1 LVYFIDKIHKAKY
14 AIAYDKNDP
23 EVVEAFDQ
31 EDKSIN
37 FSEVLKFFSVT
48 IEEISNKT
56 ISLVEKNKIFL
67 KNFSKEIE
75 SRIVGDVIKGT
86 IDLYNKKLAKITDV
100 FDFSKYK
107 VKGGFNCAYNQ
118 LTSLTGAPREVGGN
132 FYCHENQL
140 TSLAGAPVKVGG
152 NFYCDNNPT
161 KFSKEDIQK
170 AMKGDINEI
179 FIQKEN
185 NMDKIPQYYS
195 FFTDLIA
202 EGHCIMADV
211 PQKDDIL
218 EFIKKIPNE
227 CVYEEAGENNMSE
240 YNVGTSGGYGG
251 GAMAGGPMAP
261 MGWAGTNSSPQTSRR
276 LKDYPA
282 SRRYTYMQGNT
293 VIGSSLYD
301 TITKDDLT
309 HPKFG
314 PAEIMTGLRSEMRQ
328 LEYPD
333 KDVARKI
340 VIQNLEKNPKFYS
353 DLDKYLKSDKL
364 EETNMNQ
371 FDPKE
376 LAAGIKIEHEH
387 TQDERLAQKIAIDHL
402 SEDPHYY
409 SKLNAAGLEEA
420 DIVVVGTTPLF
431 TQQPQSSPQAP
442 LTTSGL
448 GKTGAP
454 KPLTSPKTDAPETKL
469 VRGNTIAT
477 TKTNPLNPNKESD
490 PVDHFCGQ
498 IAGAMSAHQIEEA
511 GEEDPNPPQD
521 PTVKQVLDKVRAK
534 KSGKEWAGHNIGK
547 DKALLP
553 GRKQWDNLSATEKI
567 YAADRRREREES
579 PENRE
584 IDAAEKATGFNNP
597 HNKKPSIADKASLRD
612 KFLQYRKNKSA

>member
-1 LVYFIDKIHKAKY
+1 LGNLRALKTAPVGTGTAFMKDLIS
-14 AIAYDKNDP
+14 IADDYGMIITLTTGLRDRNAPEVFKKTTSTDRLKKFYSRFGFKSNYDKRSYRPDLRGNMHREP
-23 EVVEAFDQ
+23 
-31 EDKSIN
+31 
-37 FSEVLKFFSVT
+37 
-48 IEEISNKT
+48 NK
-56 ISLVEKNKIFL
+56 
-67 KNFSKEIE
+67 
-75 SRIVGDVIKGT
+75 
-86 IDLYNKKLAKITDV
+86 
-100 FDFSKYK
+100 
-107 VKGGFNCAYNQ
+107 
-118 LTSLTGAPREVGGN
+118 
-132 FYCHENQL
+132 
-140 TSLAGAPVKVGG
+140 
-152 NFYCDNNPT
+152 
-161 KFSKEDIQK
+161 
-170 AMKGDINEI
+170 
-179 FIQKEN
+179 
-185 NMDKIPQYYS
+185 
-195 FFTDLIA
+195 
-202 EGHCIMADV
+202 
-211 PQKDDIL
+211 
-218 EFIKKIPNE
+218 
-227 CVYEEAGENNMSE
+227 NNMSE

-409 SKLNAAGLEEA
+409 SKLNAAGLQEA